1 MIATKTSSTAPQT
14 EFTFRPSERARKCI
28 VAESPKCRQHSSTM
42 LKNSPTNRYPVPLQL
57 LMSQSTVLTI
67 HALVAMITRAV

>member
-1 MIATKTSSTAPQT
+1 
-14 EFTFRPSERARKCI
+14 
-28 VAESPKCRQHSSTM
+28 M